1 MRELEERE
9 LDGLDEA
16 GHLLDGEE
24 PPWQTVKSKHR
35 SREPTS
41 IPKSRRQKIKKG
53 TTIILGEVRQTQNR
67 PISARRRPQA
77 TAVDPW
83 NQLSSLCTH
92 IASLL
97 PPNPPSFFQ
106 SFFHSPDHRT
116 PYDALVAALSTLCAN
131 DVDSDHLVNSLPVML
146 DILLPSYESVDSELR
161 SRLIS
166 EIQLALKV
174 THGRGDDTLDL
185 VRVLRELD
193 QDFTADRLE
202 LGIYHSPVPESP
214 PKMRPTQSLS
224 PASPP
229 SHTTIAQQPIT
240 ARQKVDPLE
249 WQYVPHRK
257 ASRNGADRLP
267 ASIPACDT
275 GVSNTKLKHGVSRAR
290 SLSQAQEHRRRIR
303 ERMREMNDFL
313 LQASEAWK
321 KGNSK
326 TRGGEVAS
334 YYAQKVSPVLFRC
347 ESPKY
352 PSFDHLHC
360 TCRQENLIML
370 PGKSLWRS
378 RVSWLNLSGTSIT
391 QSRVNLPTD
400 PRVAGLHLAMAV
412 SIYTEPLQPR
422 LS

>member
-16 GHLLDGEE
+16 GHLLEGEE
-24 PPWQTVKSKHR
+24 PPWQTVKSKRR
-35 SREPTS
+35 SREPAS

-53 TTIILGEVRQTQNR
+53 TTITLGEVRRTQNR
-67 PISARRRPQA
+67 PISSSRRPQA

-116 PYDALVAALSTLCAN
+116 PYDALIAALSTLCAN

-146 DILLPSYESVDSELR
+146 DILLPSYESLDSELR

-185 VRVLRELD
+185 VGVLRDLD
-193 QDFTADRLE
+193 QDFATDRLE
-202 LGIYHSPVPESP
+202 LGIYHSPVHESP
-214 PKMRPTQSLS
+214 PKMRPTQPPPS
-224 PASPP
+224 ASPP
-229 SHTTIAQQPIT
+229 SHTTIAQPPPT
-240 ARQKVDPLE
+240 ARQKVDPSE

-257 ASRNGADRLP
+257 ASRNGPDRLP
-267 ASIPACDT
+267 ASTPDCNT
-275 GVSNTKLKHGVSRAR
+275 GVLNTNLKNEVPRAR
-290 SLSQAQEHRRRIR
+290 SLSQAQQHRRRIR
-303 ERMREMNDFL
+303 ERMGEMNDLL

-321 KGNSK
+321 RGNSK

-334 YYAQKVSPVLFRC
+334 YYAQRVSPVPFRY

-352 PSFDHLHC
+352 PPFDHLRC
-360 TCRQENLIML
+360 TCRQENLTML

-378 RVSWLNLSGTSIT
+378 RVSWLNLSGTYIT
-391 QSRVNLPTD
+391 QSRVHLLTD

-422 LS
+422 PS